1 MKFPAVFSMRKRW
14 GKTREI
20 LICCR
25 NCSQGSC
32 SCFDFPLARSPK
44 LRLRSQSRY
53 SSKIEI
59 PFLKRSEIPIA
70 IVTSKSA
77 IVCAPIFL
85 PMKLALSYLELSK
98 LFFAKDNLSTARVPN
113 SCKML
118 YFLLDSVIFQKHL
131 HFHALNQFQTELNKK
146 TSP

>member
-1 MKFPAVFSMRKRW
+1 MKFFYLIFVIYVVQAEYFDKSAKHKRQVKIRTTALWTISTTNWSFPHFSPCETGGRKV
-14 GKTREI
+14 REI
-20 LICCR
+20 SICCR

-44 LRLRSQSRY
+44 LRSRSQSRY

-77 IVCAPIFL
+77 IVCAPKFL

-98 LFFAKDNLSTARVPN
+98 LFF
-113 SCKML
+113 CKR
-118 YFLLDSVIFQKHL
+118 
-131 HFHALNQFQTELNKK
+131 
-146 TSP
+146 